1 MKLCKRCGNVKP
13 LNDFYRRLEKE
24 ARCRQ
29 CVSELRKLK
38 YKEDPEKQK
47 ERARNYRTRN
57 PEKIRDTK
65 LKQSFGVGLEYFNKK
80 YREQNG
86 VCAGCGKPETTFLR
100 GTLLSLAID
109 HNHKTG
115 QLRGLLCMRCNL
127 GLGSLDDSIETLE
140 NLIVYL
146 KKYKN

>member
-65 LKQSFGVGLEYFNKK
+65 LKQSF
-80 YREQNG
+80 
-86 VCAGCGKPETTFLR
+86 
-100 GTLLSLAID
+100 
-109 HNHKTG
+109 
-115 QLRGLLCMRCNL
+115 
-127 GLGSLDDSIETLE
+127 
-140 NLIVYL
+140 
-146 KKYKN
+146 

>member
-1 MKLCKRCGNVKP
+1 MN
-13 LNDFYRRLEKE
+13 F
-24 ARCRQ
+24 
-29 CVSELRKLK
+29 
-38 YKEDPEKQK
+38 
-47 ERARNYRTRN
+47 
-57 PEKIRDTK
+57 
-65 LKQSFGVGLEYFNKK
+65 EYFNKK
-80 YREQNG
+80 YQEQNG